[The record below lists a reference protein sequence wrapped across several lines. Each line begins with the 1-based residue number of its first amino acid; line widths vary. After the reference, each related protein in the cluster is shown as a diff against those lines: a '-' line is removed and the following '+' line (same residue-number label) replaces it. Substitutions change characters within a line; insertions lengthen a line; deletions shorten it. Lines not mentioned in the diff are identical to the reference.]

1 MTKIKILKSR
11 MANDFH
17 NNIID
22 TETGEILVESDR
34 EVY

>member
-1 MTKIKILKSR
+1 MTSQTRIG
-11 MANDFH
+11 NDFH

-22 TETGEILVESDR
+22 LDTGEILVRSDR

>member
-1 MTKIKILKSR
+1 MTQIKVLKSR
-11 MANDFH
+11 MANDCH

-22 TETGEILVESDR
+22 KETGEILVESDR